1 MKSVLIISILFLSLT
16 TWAQRG
22 PYFPSFEKA
31 PISHG
36 QVIFNSPDLQQVSA
50 QIYLGVVVIQK
61 RGGGY
66 EVGPMI
72 YKCTFNEEDGAYG
85 SLGCS
90 YLRYERSKSSNF
102 NSCIIYDSSDYSC
115 Y

>member
-1 MKSVLIISILFLSLT
+1 MKLALIQLTLIFSLT
-16 TWAQRG
+16 SWAQRG
-22 PYFPSFEKA
+22 PYFPSFDKA
-31 PISHG
+31 PITHG

-50 QIYLGVVVIQK
+50 QIYMGEVVIQK
-61 RGGGY
+61 TVGEF

-72 YKCTFNEEDGAYG
+72 YKCKFNEDDGAYG

-90 YLRYERSKSSNF
+90 YLRYDRSKAISYSS
-102 NSCIIYDSSDYSC
+102 CTIYDISDYSC